1 MSDKQ
6 YKRFYVDWWN
16 IKKSTVYMLIALAVL
31 FVASLG
37 FLWYATRNNW
47 FAQQEL
53 ADAPQDAGRL
63 TSFEGDVRVIRS
75 ATRETIVV
83 TKLIYVS
90 AGDTIQTQ
98 SDGRATIQ
106 MIDGSTLQVRPNS
119 TVVIRDS
126 SSLFGGKNIR
136 VALDDGQINVK
147 TQEQTDNTKNVVEV
161 SQTENRLMSQTDASF
176 NTDAATKGG
185 EIRISRGGVESTG
198 NGEKTVISENE
209 FAAINNGKISSKEK
223 LLEPP
228 KMIAPENSSQIDSNG
243 NADIA
248 FRWQNGSESSQISKY
263 YLQVSR
269 SPVFAA
275 DGILVDRDS
284 LTNVN
289 YPLAGVAPG
298 TYYWRLRATSSA
310 GQKSVWSDPWKFTVL
325 KRESG
330 TQLEAGNWKVEP
342 VGGSIYLISGKTQ
355 SGAVVRSQGREVFA
369 AGDGSFKMQVSSS
382 SPNVI
387 VEIRD
392 DKGNRSS
399 YNLSLQTGSASK
411 Q

>member
-1 MSDKQ
+1 MSDNQ
-6 YKRFYVDWWN
+6 FKRFYVDWWN
-16 IKKSTVYMLIALAVL
+16 IKKSTVYVLVTLVIL

-37 FLWYATRNNW
+37 FLWYATRSNW
-47 FAQQEL
+47 FAQKES
-53 ADAPQDAGRL
+53 ADAPQDAGKL

-126 SSLFGGKNIR
+126 SSLFGGKNVR

-147 TQEQTDNTKNVVEV
+147 TQEQNDNTKNVVEV
-161 SQTENRLMSQTDASF
+161 SETENRLMSQTDASF
-176 NTDAATKGG
+176 NTDPATKGG

-198 NGEKTVISENE
+198 NGEKTIIGENE
-209 FAAINNGKISSKEK
+209 FASINNGKISSKEK

-228 KMIAPENSSQIDSNG
+228 KMVAPENSSQING

-248 FRWQNGSESSQISKY
+248 FRWQNGSDSSQISKY

-269 SPVFAA
+269 SPVFAS

-284 LTNVN
+284 LTGVT
-289 YPLAGVAPG
+289 YSLAGVAPG
-298 TYYWRLRATSSA
+298 TYYWRLRATSNA
-310 GQKSVWSDPWKFTVL
+310 GQTSNWSDPWKVTVL

-330 TQLEAGNWKVEP
+330 IQLEAGGWKVEP
-342 VGGSIYLISGKTQ
+342 VGGSIYLISGKTR

-369 AGDGSFKMQVSSS
+369 AGDGSFKMQVSAP
-382 SPNVI
+382 SPTVV

-399 YNLSLQTGSASK
+399 YEVSLTTGSASK
-411 Q
+411 M